1 MKLFINS
8 RLERSVFLKNFD
20 FFFFFNFL
28 FYFLIFYLL
37 EVRKFKENVTICV
50 IPEKVRDLLL
60 TFTSNNNTCCIV
72 SKMNQH
78 ILFTLINTSYM
89 ILLVILLAKLS
100 GLFSFCR
107 E

>member
-20 FFFFFNFL
+20 FFFFLNFL